1 MSAHN
6 PVGFR
11 SPVTRVPPRGGVC
24 ASSSRPSALMNP
36 RPVRAGD
43 EAGLEPVGA
52 PLRSSL
58 EDHLE
63 LARRGR
69 QQDDVYMAGTMR
81 VTRYG
86 KPSSQQEKANEC
98 DADTSAE
105 G

>member
-52 PLRSSL
+52 PLRSGQ
-58 EDHLE
+58 EDQLE
-63 LARRGR
+63 LARRRR
-69 QQDDVYMAGTMR
+69 QQDDVVHGRHDAGDEIR
-81 VTRYG
+81 EALESAGEG
-86 KPSSQQEKANEC
+86 K
-98 DADTSAE
+98 
-105 G
+105 